1 MPCENGNCVTLC
13 GAASPPD
20 SLNLG
25 GRGGTRRLRAAAL
38 ESLAYDR
45 GSATVDRWR
54 VEV

>member
-1 MPCENGNCVTLC
+1 MRKWQLHDVMWRRL
-13 GAASPPD
+13 ASPLD
-20 SLNLG
+20 SLSLS

-54 VEV
+54 VDV